1 MIPSEDNSSITISGN
16 FTHVVAENGHRRSTA
31 GNALWNPQ
39 QQKWTDRQEFIAG
52 GITSWS
58 PVSSSSNDSIVVG
71 DIRAAQAFYSVGAAT
86 FASVSSPQWTRY
98 YGLFDNDDTAMV
110 NAGLFWHNTTSNQ
123 QVTILGG
130 RFTMQDGAISN
141 IALYH
146 DNTWSGF
153 QLGDSATDPQSM
165 VNTLL
170 NVQGIL
176 YIGGQFSGQVQQ
188 QAVKSMAIYSLT
200 DRVALPVSGITGKQM
215 KS

>member
-1 MIPSEDNSSITISGN
+1 MVPSLDNSSITISGN
-16 FTHVVAENGHRRSTA
+16 FTHVVAENGHKRSTT
-31 GNALWNPQ
+31 GNALWDPK
-39 QQKWTDRQEFIAG
+39 QQKWTDRQAFIAG

-58 PVSSSSNDSIVVG
+58 PVSSSSNDSLLVG
-71 DIRAAQAFYSVGAAT
+71 NIQAAQAFYSVGAAT

-98 YGLFDNDDTAMV
+98 YGVFDNDDTAVV
-110 NAGLFWHNTTSNQ
+110 NAGLFWHNATSNQ

-130 RFTMQDGAISN
+130 RFTMQNGAISN

-153 QLGDSATDPQSM
+153 QLDNGGADSQSV

-200 DRVALPVSGITGKQM
+200 DRVALPVSGITGN
-215 KS
+215 